1 MDSKLLKTIIITGAS
16 NGLGL
21 ETVKKIA
28 KQYKNYRIIMAC
40 RNLL

>member
-1 MDSKLLKTIIITGAS
+1 MASNLKTLIITGAS

-28 KQYKNYRIIMAC
+28 KISESLWPVEI
-40 RNLL
+40 